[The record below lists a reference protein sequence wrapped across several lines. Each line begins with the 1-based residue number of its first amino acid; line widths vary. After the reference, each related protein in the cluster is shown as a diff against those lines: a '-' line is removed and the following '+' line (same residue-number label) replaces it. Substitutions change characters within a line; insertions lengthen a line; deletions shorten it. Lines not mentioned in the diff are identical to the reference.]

1 LIRQGFV
8 AFGANLGQPREQ
20 FERLL
25 QQLPLQGLA
34 VLKAS
39 PLYRTP
45 PLGPPQP
52 DFLNAVVA
60 FQTDRTAEEVLLRL
74 LSIEESLG
82 RKRTARWGPRS
93 IDLDLLLLGDEVQ
106 DSPTLTL
113 PHPELHRRAF
123 VLVPL
128 VAIAPDALHPLLRKT
143 ARALLDALPAE
154 EVGRVLRLDNPSGP
168 D

>member
-1 LIRQGFV
+1 VTREGYL
-8 AFGANLGQPREQ
+8 AFGANLGQPEVQ
-20 FERLL
+20 FARFL
-25 QQLPLQGLA
+25 QQLPAQGLE
-34 VLKAS
+34 VIRVS
-39 PLYRTP
+39 SLYRTP

-60 FQTDRTAEEVLLRL
+60 IRTARTAEEVLLGL
-74 LSIEESLG
+74 LAIEESLG
-82 RKRTARWGPRS
+82 RKRVGRWGPRS

-113 PHPELHRRAF
+113 PHPEMHRRAF

-128 VAIAPDALHPLLRKT
+128 VAIAPDARHPLLGKT
-143 ARALLDALPAE
+143 ARELLEALPSG
-154 EVGRVLRLDNPSGP
+154 EVRRVVRLDNPPRP

>member
-1 LIRQGFV
+1 MTREGFV

-20 FERLL
+20 FARLL
-25 QQLPLQGLA
+25 EQLPAQGLA
-34 VLKAS
+34 VARAS
-39 PLYRTP
+39 SLYRTP

-52 DFLNAVVA
+52 DYLNAVVA
-60 FQTDRTAEEVLLRL
+60 IRTERTAEEILLGL
-74 LSIEESLG
+74 LAIEEALG
-82 RKRTARWGPRS
+82 RKRIARWGPRS
-93 IDLDLLLLGDEVQ
+93 IDLDVLLLGDEVQ

-128 VAIAPDALHPLLRKT
+128 VEIAPDARHPLLGKT

-154 EVGRVLRLDNPSGP
+154 EVRRVVRLDKARAS